1 VADDAVVVTATNL
14 LAAHIHENMD
24 VDGRN
29 HIDFLSSSFF
39 EIDLCWGV
47 GRWGGVECEEEE
59 PLMVKGGGGWC
70 ALYRTVS
77 VGSACAALGWTVLR
91 QQLPHCSDV

>member
-1 VADDAVVVTATNL
+1 MADDAVVVTATNL

-47 GRWGGVECEEEE
+47 GRWVKFKQYDQIVVEFHKKERKFSGKN
-59 PLMVKGGGGWC
+59 KGKGK
-70 ALYRTVS
+70 S
-77 VGSACAALGWTVLR
+77 
-91 QQLPHCSDV
+91 

>member
-59 PLMVKGGGGWC
+59 PLMVKGGGDG
-70 ALYRTVS
+70 ALYIEPSVS
-77 VGSACAALGWTVLR
+77 AQLALR
-91 QQLPHCSDV
+91 